1 MWIDNILLQQIRLN
15 IRDYFMSSESNKQQ
29 LKKTGNVKGHIND
42 NGCTGHFFLHQVHF
56 IFTANL

>member
-15 IRDYFMSSESNKQQ
+15 IRNYFMSSESSKQQ
-29 LKKTGNVKGHIND
+29 LKKSGNVKGHIHD
-42 NGCTGHFFLHQVHF
+42 DEHIGHFFLHQVHF